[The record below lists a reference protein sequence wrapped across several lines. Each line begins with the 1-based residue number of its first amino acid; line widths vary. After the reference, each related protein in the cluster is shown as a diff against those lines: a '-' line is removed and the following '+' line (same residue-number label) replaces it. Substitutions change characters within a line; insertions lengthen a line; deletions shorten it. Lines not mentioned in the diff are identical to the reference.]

1 MCRDEK
7 RYTNVGQL
15 LPSQENKEL
24 EREKFEHSL
33 IFKRIEKKKFKAKN
47 IVVNAWKEDQFTF
60 IEKNCFFYWSEF

>member
-33 IFKRIEKKKFKAKN
+33 IFKRIEKKKIQGQKYCCECMERRS
-47 IVVNAWKEDQFTF
+47 VY
-60 IEKNCFFYWSEF
+60 FY